1 MSSNGGGWTL
11 ISRFSNADSA
21 NWMQSSGSWWYD
33 RTSSYGSVISPSDN
47 YDMIS
52 PAFWLV
58 TGNYIKI
65 TRSDDSSNTA
75 LLYTDSCTGGKTFR
89 SFITSFGNFR
99 NGAVWNDDACRGSCY
114 SYYGGNYSS
123 TVGFGLAECSGNL
136 QSRNHLSFWCDYGS
150 NGGSIDGDG
159 SVMMI
164 GGGGGNGSC
173 KYANHGLGITEA
185 DDARFGTG
193 KRDGDF
199 GHLGDMPDSYSLNL
213 WIK

>member
-11 ISRFSNADSA
+11 ISRFSNADSTY
-21 NWMQSSGSWWYD
+21 WMQYSGSWWYD
-33 RTSSYGSVISPSDN
+33 RTSSYGSVANTSDN

-75 LLYTDSCTGGKTFR
+75 LLYTSSCTGGRTFR

-99 NGAVWNDDACRGSCY
+99 SSAVWNSDACRGSCY
-114 SYYGGNYSS
+114 ISGYGSSYSS
-123 TVGFGLAECSGNL
+123 TVGFSQAHCSSNL
-136 QSRNHLSFWCDYGS
+136 QSSRYLSFWCDWSG
-150 NGGSIDGDG
+150 GDG
-159 SVMMI
+159 AVMMI
-164 GGGGGNGSC
+164 GGGGSSC
-173 KYANHGLGITEA
+173 NRADHGIGVTEA
-185 DDARFGTG
+185 NEARFGTNTC
-193 KRDGDF
+193 DGDF
-199 GHLGDMPDSYSLNL
+199 GDSCYNPNSYSLNL

>member
-11 ISRFSNADSA
+11 IGRFSNADSA
-21 NWMQSSGSWWYD
+21 NWMQSNGSWWYD
-33 RTSSYGSVISPSDN
+33 RKSAYGRVTSPSDN

-75 LLYTDSCTGGKTFR
+75 LLYTSSCTGGRTFR
-89 SFITSFGNFR
+89 NFITSFGNFR
-99 NGAVWNDDACRGSCY
+99 HGTVWNSNACRGSCS
-114 SYYGGNYSS
+114 SYFGGNYKS
-123 TVGFGLAECSGNL
+123 TVGFGLAECSGSL
-136 QSRNHLSFWCDYGS
+136 QSSNHLSFWCDWS
-150 NGGSIDGDG
+150 SGDG

-164 GGGGGNGSC
+164 GGGGGSSSC
-173 KYANHGLGITEA
+173 QYANHGLGITEA
-185 DDARFGTG
+185 NDARFGTG
-193 KRDGDF
+193 NNDGDF
-199 GHLGDMPDSYSLNL
+199 GHLSSIPRSYSLNL